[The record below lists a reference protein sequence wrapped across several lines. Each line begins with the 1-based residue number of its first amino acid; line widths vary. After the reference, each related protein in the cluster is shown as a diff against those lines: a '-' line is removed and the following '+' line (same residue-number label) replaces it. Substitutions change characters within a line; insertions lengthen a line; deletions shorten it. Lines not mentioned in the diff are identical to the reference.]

1 MEREESFRTRPY
13 LAVVI
18 VNWNGRHLL
27 DSCLASV
34 FEQRPAPDRV
44 IVVDNGSTDGSL
56 AHLQTRWPRVV
67 GMAAG
72 SNLGF
77 SGGNNLGIRAALAA
91 GADYVL
97 LLNNDAQ
104 LLPGALGELLAALE
118 EAGHSVW
125 AAAPKI
131 LYRADPDV
139 IWSAGG
145 WFDWWRGLSIHRG
158 WNEPDAGQYDR
169 PELME
174 FATACCLLVR
184 GRTFREV
191 GLLDE
196 GYFMYFEDADLAA
209 RAGRTGARVAYRPAA
224 RVLHDVQG
232 SNEGGDGGPPPA
244 VLYYWT
250 RNRYRFISRNV
261 RGPVRRIAAHG
272 YVVGSRVVRMAQATL
287 AGRVS
292 DARLIGRALV
302 DGYLYRATGPTYRC
316 QRPGARGPSRLVR
329 PGSLDG

>member
-1 MEREESFRTRPY
+1 V

-27 DSCLASV
+27 DACLTSV

-56 AHLQTRWPRVV
+56 EHLRSIWPQVAAV
-67 GMAAG
+67 DAG

-77 SGGNNLGIRAALAA
+77 SGGNNLGIRDALAA
-91 GADYVL
+91 GAEHVL

-104 LLPGALGELLAALE
+104 LLPGALAELLAGLE
-118 EAGHSVW
+118 ESGAAVW

-131 LYRADPDV
+131 LYRANPGV

-145 WFDWWRGLSIHRG
+145 RFDWWRGLSLHRG
-158 WNEPDAGQYDR
+158 WDEPDRGQYDR
-169 PELME
+169 PELVE
-174 FATACCLLVR
+174 FGTACCLLVR
-184 GRTFREV
+184 GRIFREV

-196 GYFMYFEDADLAA
+196 GYFMYFEDSDLSA

-224 RVLHDVQG
+224 RVLHDVQASSGRIG
-232 SNEGGDGGPPPA
+232 SRAPPLA
-244 VLYYWT
+244 LYYWT

-261 RGPVRRIAAHG
+261 RGPVRRLGAHA
-272 YVVGSRVVRMAQATL
+272 YVVGTRMVRMAQAAL
-287 AGRVS
+287 AGRGAE
-292 DARLIGRALV
+292 ARVIGRAMV
-302 DGYLYRATGPTYRC
+302 DGYLRRATGPTYAAP
-316 QRPGARGPSRLVR
+316 RPRGNRSDAGPRVEREETSRAGE
-329 PGSLDG
+329 P